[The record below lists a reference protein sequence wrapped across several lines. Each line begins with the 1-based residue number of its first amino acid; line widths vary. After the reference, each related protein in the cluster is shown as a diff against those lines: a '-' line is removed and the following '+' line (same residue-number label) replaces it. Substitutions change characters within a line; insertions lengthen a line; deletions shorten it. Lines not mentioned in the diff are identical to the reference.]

1 MKNPTSCTLPKVE
14 VLLASYQGLPWI
26 DDQIDSI
33 LQQQN
38 VNVELT
44 ISDDLSDDGTIDY
57 LHQKKLTHSVRL
69 MPAKRSGT
77 AALNFFRLLI
87 ESDFS
92 EADYVALSDQDDIWL
107 PNKLHWAVQSIKKQN
122 VEAYSSNVKA
132 FWPDGRTKLINKAQ
146 PQQAFDYMF
155 ESAGPGCTFVMSY
168 RLAIELQKFLR
179 SHILDCQHIALHD
192 WFIYA
197 FARSRNYKWHID
209 STPGLLYRQHEVNAF
224 GANSGLKAITSRLRK
239 LNQGWYTEQIVTI
252 ARVLNY
258 QNASPLQKI
267 SRLNIWDRIFLIITS
282 YQFRRRLRDRFV
294 FAFFIAFLA
303 RKP

>member
-1 MKNPTSCTLPKVE
+1 MTAFINSSPKVT

-26 DDQIDSI
+26 DEQIDSI
-33 LQQQN
+33 FQQQN
-38 VNVELT
+38 VNIELT
-44 ISDDLSDDGTIDY
+44 ISDDLSDDGTIDFLY
-57 LHQKKLTHSVRL
+57 QKKLTHSLKL

-107 PNKLHWAVQSIKKQN
+107 PNKLDGAIQSIKKQN
-122 VEAYSSNVKA
+122 AEGYSSNVRA
-132 FWPDGRTKLINKAQ
+132 FWSDGRTKLINKAQ
-146 PQQAFDYMF
+146 PQQVYDYMF
-155 ESAGPGCTFVMSY
+155 ESAGPGCTFVMSQ
-168 RLAIELQKFLR
+168 RLAIELQKFLK
-179 SHILDCQHIALHD
+179 SHILDCHHIALHD

-197 FARSRNYKWHID
+197 FARSRNYKWYID

-224 GANSGLKAITSRLRK
+224 GANSGLKAIISRLKK
-239 LNQGWYTEQIVTI
+239 LNQGWYTQQIVTI

-258 QNASPLQKI
+258 QNMPPLQKI
-267 SRLNIWDRIFLIITS
+267 CRLNICDRVFLIIAS

-294 FAFFIAFLA
+294 FAFFIFFLA

>member
-1 MKNPTSCTLPKVE
+1 MTTFINSPPKVA

-26 DDQIDSI
+26 DKQIESI

-57 LHQKKLTHSVRL
+57 LDKKKLTFPMTL

-92 EADYVALSDQDDIWL
+92 EADYIALSDQDDIWL
-107 PNKLHWAVQSIKKQN
+107 PNKLDWAVQSIKKQN

-146 PQQAFDYMF
+146 PQQAYDYMF
-155 ESAGPGCTFVMSY
+155 ESAGPGCTFVMSH

-179 SHILDCQHIALHD
+179 SHILDCQNIALHD

-209 STPGLLYRQHEVNAF
+209 SIPGLLYRQHEVNAF
-224 GANSGLKAITSRLRK
+224 GANSGLKAITSRLKK
-239 LNQGWYTEQIVTI
+239 LNQGWYTQQIVTI

-258 QNASPLQKI
+258 QNMPPLQKI
-267 SRLNIWDRIFLIITS
+267 GRLNIWDRIFLIITS